1 MKKKNSVTALIL
13 FFGVVGLFIIGMT
26 NEQNKK
32 LADMGKIALP
42 AITLISL
49 GILLIVNKHEETNEQ

>member
-1 MKKKNSVTALIL
+1 MKKKNLVPALIL

-26 NEQNKK
+26 NEQNRK
-32 LADMGKIALP
+32 LAAMGKIALP
-42 AITLISL
+42 SITLISL